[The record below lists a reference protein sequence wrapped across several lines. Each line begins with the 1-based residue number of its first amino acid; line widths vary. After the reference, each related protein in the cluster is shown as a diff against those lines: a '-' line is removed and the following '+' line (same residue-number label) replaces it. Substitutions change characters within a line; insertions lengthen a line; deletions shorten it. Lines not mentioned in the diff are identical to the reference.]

1 MTLIYVYAISHNFYV
16 AIPNYFAAL
25 FTTHMRILKKI
36 TIVIISL
43 LLIAALGLYFSGN
56 KHVLNGIT
64 KTYFVGKSKP
74 DIDDMTYFDVSNIKA
89 DHPEPWA
96 IHNAYNLGMIPL
108 EYLPMVD
115 SMETTALLVFKDDAL
130 LFEKYWGNVNEKTT
144 SNSFS
149 MAKSFTA
156 MLVGKAVQEGYIKSL
171 EQPVGDFLPEFREG
185 ISASL
190 TIRHLLQMTSGIP
203 FGESY
208 SSPFG
213 YMAKS
218 YYGDDLVGET
228 MKFRVEKTPGT
239 LWAYEGGNSV
249 LLGMILEKAT
259 GRTVSDYF
267 FQKIWSC
274 IGAENDAHWNLDK
287 EKGLA
292 KTFSGFYATPRD
304 FARIGKLYLQNGVWG
319 KDTILDPAFVHECV
333 TPVNV
338 PDINGEACYWYGLNW
353 WLGQYEGKK
362 LISCRGMRG
371 QYIAI
376 IPEDNLIVVRTGHMQ
391 SSERK
396 DHMPPDL
403 FTYLDIA
410 SSIVSQIKY

>member
-1 MTLIYVYAISHNFYV
+1 
-16 AIPNYFAAL
+16 
-25 FTTHMRILKKI
+25 MRILKRI
-36 TIVIISL
+36 FFIIISL
-43 LLIAALGLYFSGN
+43 MLIAALGLYFSGN

-74 DIDDMTYFDVSNIKA
+74 DIDDMSYFDVSTIKA
-89 DHPEPWA
+89 DHSEPWA
-96 IHNAYNLGMIPL
+96 MHASYNLGKIP
-108 EYLPMVD
+108 EKYLPLLD

-130 LFEKYWGNVNEKTT
+130 LFEKYWGHTDEKTS

-156 MLVGKAVQEGYIKSL
+156 MLVGKAVQEGFLKSL
-171 EQPVGDFLPEFREG
+171 DQPVGDFLPEFREG
-185 ISASL
+185 LGAAL

-213 YMAKS
+213 FMARS
-218 YYGDDLVGET
+218 YYGDDLEALT
-228 MKFRVEKTPGT
+228 MKFKVEQAPGT
-239 LWAYEGGNSV
+239 LWAYEGGNTI
-249 LLGMILEKAT
+249 LLGLILEKAT

-319 KDTILDPAFVHECV
+319 KDTVLDPTFVNNCL
-333 TPVNV
+333 TPVGV
-338 PDINGEACYWYGLNW
+338 PDINGETCNWYGLHW
-353 WLGQYEGKK
+353 WLGEHANKK
-362 LISCRGMRG
+362 FFSCRGMRG
-371 QYIAI
+371 QYIVVV
-376 IPEDNLIVVRTGHMQ
+376 PQDSLIVVRLGHQQ
-391 SSERK
+391 SMERTN
-396 DHMPPDL
+396 HMPPDL
-403 FTYLDIA
+403 YSYLEIA
-410 SSIVSQIKY
+410 ESIVNQIKH